1 MKKIKLFLDN
11 FIVYG
16 LGSIISK
23 LVPFIMIPVITRLL
37 PDSSY
42 YGISELFNT
51 MVMFASTF
59 ATFGMYD
66 SMFRFF
72 FEEEASTYKKEI
84 CSTAFL
90 FVLINSIIVFFIMV
104 SFKTLLSELFFDNKR
119 YSYLVVLAALAAI
132 LNSAHSMVGAPTRMQ
147 NKRVRFLA
155 VNTSG
160 TIIAY
165 SISLILLKCQLYET
179 ALPIGSIISSGI
191 IILTFGV
198 FNYTWF
204 QFRYLKIEHLK
215 QLLGIALPV
224 VPITFIYW
232 IFNSCD
238 KLMITNMLSV
248 EATGLYSV
256 GAKFGA
262 VSQLIYTAFSG
273 GWQYFAYS
281 TMKDEDQVR
290 TNSKIFE
297 CLGIVSFI
305 STAFLCSVI
314 YIIFKLLFE
323 EAYVKAYIIA
333 PYLFLAPLLQMLFQ
347 ILCSQFTIHKKTWMN
362 MFFLIV
368 SAAFNFV
375 ANYFLIPVMGIEGAA
390 LATLLG
396 YFIAVM
402 ISMYASYRL
411 GYFRVGKKFLVS
423 ASILGGYF
431 VLWRSF
437 FSNNILTGFVCA
449 VLVTILYCVIYKND
463 IELLKGKLRV

>member
-1 MKKIKLFLDN
+1 
-11 FIVYG
+11 
-16 LGSIISK
+16 
-23 LVPFIMIPVITRLL
+23 
-37 PDSSY
+37 
-42 YGISELFNT
+42 
-51 MVMFASTF
+51 
-59 ATFGMYD
+59 
-66 SMFRFF
+66 
-72 FEEEASTYKKEI
+72 
-84 CSTAFL
+84 
-90 FVLINSIIVFFIMV
+90 
-104 SFKTLLSELFFDNKR
+104 
-119 YSYLVVLAALAAI
+119 
-132 LNSAHSMVGAPTRMQ
+132 
-147 NKRVRFLA
+147 
-155 VNTSG
+155 
-160 TIIAY
+160 
-165 SISLILLKCQLYET
+165 
-179 ALPIGSIISSGI
+179 
-191 IILTFGV
+191 
-198 FNYTWF
+198 
-204 QFRYLKIEHLK
+204 
-215 QLLGIALPV
+215 
-224 VPITFIYW
+224 
-232 IFNSCD
+232 
-238 KLMITNMLSV
+238 MITNMLSV